1 MGHKT
6 HPLGFRLGIV
16 QEYRSLW
23 YSGTN
28 SYISFLK
35 EDYKIR
41 EYIFKFLLLNNVA
54 IYAISKII
62 IKRDDTKKKI
72 YLEIQ
77 SVVPGRIV
85 GKSGSLLRKLDEELS
100 IVLKNNKV
108 LINIVEIKK
117 PYKEASILADI
128 LVKKLE
134 ERVSFRKCLR
144 EILQRYRI
152 EGELK
157 GIKVQ
162 IAGRL
167 NGAEIAR
174 TEWVREGRVPL
185 QTLRADI
192 DYSYKTAQT
201 IYGILGIKI
210 WLFKNE
216 ILAKKIYLILF
227 ILYTT

>member
-16 QEYRSLW
+16 QEDRSLW

-35 EDYKIR
+35 EDYTIR
-41 EYIFKFLLLNNVA
+41 EYISKFLISNNVGYSG
-54 IYAISKII
+54 ITKLI
-62 IKRDDTKKKI
+62 IKRNETKKRLYI
-72 YLEIQ
+72 EIQ

-85 GKSGSLLRKLDEELS
+85 GKSGSLLRTLDQELS
-100 IVLKNNKV
+100 ALLKNKKV
-108 LINIVEIKK
+108 LINIVEITK
-117 PYKEASILADI
+117 PYTEASILVDV

-134 ERVSFRKCLR
+134 ERVSFRKCIR
-144 EILQRYRI
+144 EILRRYRT
-152 EGELK
+152 EDELK

-185 QTLRADI
+185 QTLRANI
-192 DYSYKTAQT
+192 DYSYKVAQT
-201 IYGILGIKI
+201 TYGILGIKI

-216 ILAKKIYLILF
+216 ILAKKII
-227 ILYTT
+227 

>member
-16 QEYRSLW
+16 QEDKSLW
-23 YSGTN
+23 YSGSN
-28 SYISFLK
+28 SYVSFLK
-35 EDYKIR
+35 EDFQIR
-41 EYIFKFLLLNNVA
+41 EYIYQFLRLNKVGYSG
-54 IYAISKII
+54 ITKLI
-62 IKRDDTKKKI
+62 IKRDETKKRI
-72 YLEIQ
+72 YIEIQ

-85 GKSGSLLRKLDEELS
+85 GKSGAFLRKLDEELS
-100 IVLKNNKV
+100 VLLKNKKV
-108 LINIVEIKK
+108 LINIVEITK
-117 PYKEASILADI
+117 PYTEATILVDL

-134 ERVSFRKCLR
+134 ERVSFRMCIR
-144 EILQRYRI
+144 EILKRYRT
-152 EGELK
+152 EDELK
-157 GIKVQ
+157 GIKIQ

-185 QTLRADI
+185 QTLRANI

-201 IYGILGIKI
+201 TYGILGIKI

-216 ILAKKIYLILF
+216 ILTKKII
-227 ILYTT
+227 

>member
-16 QEYRSLW
+16 QQDRSLW

-28 SYISFLK
+28 SYITFLK

-41 EYIFKFLLLNNVA
+41 EYIYQFLNSSNVDYSG
-54 IYAISKII
+54 ITKII
-62 IKRDDTKKKI
+62 IKRDETKKKI
-72 YLEIQ
+72 YIELQ

-85 GKSGSLLRKLDEELS
+85 GKSGSILRVLDQNLSLL
-100 IVLKNNKV
+100 LKNKKV
-108 LINIVEIKK
+108 LINIVEIKQ
-117 PYKEASILADI
+117 PYKEATILVDI
-128 LVKKLE
+128 LVRKLE
-134 ERVSFRKCLR
+134 ERISFRKCIR
-144 EILQRYRI
+144 EILQRYRT

-201 IYGILGIKI
+201 TYGILGIKI

-216 ILAKKIYLILF
+216 IVVKKF
-227 ILYTT
+227 I

>member
-16 QEYRSLW
+16 QKDRSLW

-35 EDYKIR
+35 EDYTIR
-41 EYIFKFLLLNNVA
+41 EYISKFLISNNVGYSG
-54 IYAISKII
+54 ITKLI
-62 IKRDDTKKKI
+62 IKRNETKKRLYI
-72 YLEIQ
+72 EIQ

-85 GKSGSLLRKLDEELS
+85 GKSGSLLRTLDQELS
-100 IVLKNNKV
+100 ALLKNKKV
-108 LINIVEIKK
+108 LINIVEISK
-117 PYKEASILADI
+117 PYTEASILVDV

-134 ERVSFRKCLR
+134 ERVSFRKCIR
-144 EILQRYRI
+144 EILRRYRT
-152 EGELK
+152 EDELK

-185 QTLRADI
+185 QTLRANI
-192 DYSYKTAQT
+192 DYSYKVAQT
-201 IYGILGIKI
+201 TYGILGIKI

-216 ILAKKIYLILF
+216 ILAKKII
-227 ILYTT
+227 

>member
-16 QEYRSLW
+16 QEDRSLW

-41 EYIFKFLLLNNVA
+41 EYIYQFLLLNKVGYSG
-54 IYAISKII
+54 ITKLI
-62 IKRDDTKKKI
+62 IKRDETKKRI
-72 YLEIQ
+72 YIEIQ

-85 GKSGSLLRKLDEELS
+85 GKSGAFLRTLDQELS
-100 IVLKNNKV
+100 ILLKNRKV

-117 PYKEASILADI
+117 PYTEASILVDV

-134 ERVSFRKCLR
+134 ERVSFRMCIR
-144 EILQRYRI
+144 EILKRYRT
-152 EGELK
+152 EDELK

-185 QTLRADI
+185 QTLRANI

-201 IYGILGIKI
+201 TYGILGIKI

-216 ILAKKIYLILF
+216 ILTKKII
-227 ILYTT
+227 

>member
-16 QEYRSLW
+16 QEDRSLW

-28 SYISFLK
+28 SYISFEK
-35 EDYKIR
+35 EDYTIR
-41 EYIFKFLLLNNVA
+41 DYISKFLISNNVGYSG
-54 IYAISKII
+54 ITKLI
-62 IKRDDTKKKI
+62 IKRNETKKRLYI
-72 YLEIQ
+72 EIQ

-85 GKSGSLLRKLDEELS
+85 GKSGSLLRTLDQELS
-100 IVLKNNKV
+100 ALLKNKKV
-108 LINIVEIKK
+108 LINIVEITK
-117 PYKEASILADI
+117 PYTEASILVDV

-134 ERVSFRKCLR
+134 ERVSFRKCIR
-144 EILQRYRI
+144 EILRRYRT
-152 EGELK
+152 EDELK

-185 QTLRADI
+185 QTLRANI
-192 DYSYKTAQT
+192 DYSYKVAQT
-201 IYGILGIKI
+201 TYGILGIKI

-216 ILAKKIYLILF
+216 ILAKKII
-227 ILYTT
+227 

>member
-16 QEYRSLW
+16 QDDRSLW
-23 YSGTN
+23 YSGTS
-28 SYISFLK
+28 SYITLLK
-35 EDYKIR
+35 EDYEIR
-41 EYIFKFLLLNNVA
+41 EYVYQFLNSSNVDYSG
-54 IYAISKII
+54 ITKII
-62 IKRDDTKKKI
+62 IKRDETKKKI
-72 YLEIQ
+72 YIELQ

-85 GKSGSLLRKLDEELS
+85 GKSGAILRILDQNLSLL
-100 IVLKNNKV
+100 LKNKKV
-108 LINIVEIKK
+108 LINIVEIKQ
-117 PYKEASILADI
+117 PYKEATILVDI
-128 LVKKLE
+128 LVRKLE
-134 ERVSFRKCLR
+134 ERISFRKCIR
-144 EILQRYRI
+144 EILQRYRT

-201 IYGILGIKI
+201 TYGILGIKI

-216 ILAKKIYLILF
+216 IVVKKF
-227 ILYTT
+227 N